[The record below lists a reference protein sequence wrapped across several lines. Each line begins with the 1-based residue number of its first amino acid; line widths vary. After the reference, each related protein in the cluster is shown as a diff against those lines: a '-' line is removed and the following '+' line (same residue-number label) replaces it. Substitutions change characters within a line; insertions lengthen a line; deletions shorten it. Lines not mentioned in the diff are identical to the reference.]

1 MQNASQKVGREIS
14 KHIGNGVEKDGKS
27 QIGAHLSKTLGD
39 VLSAFKFP
47 QGKIDWLLLLGAPAI
62 GGVVQIAIAGIGQ
75 ITAILGQLSLAAAGA
90 GVALGGI
97 GASLVVGFAPILL
110 ALKSGT
116 QEAKVF
122 KLEST
127 GLLNSF
133 KAIGDA
139 TIKTLAP
146 GLLGAL
152 KNLQAFIPVFSEF
165 GAGQGQIVGQTALFA
180 TSILTSAKNMAL
192 FRGAFTGVHGVFV
205 DLQKVVGLVA
215 DILPTIFAA
224 VVPIAQRFAASI
236 ATLAQKFHDFIA
248 AKGAAGLT
256 TIFNQWFNA
265 AAQVMRILGNIA
277 DAVLHILN
285 VGASTSGDTFNRF
298 ELFTKQFD
306 NWTKSV
312 EGNHALEG
320 FFNRSRLIIAE
331 VAGIIGRLAKA
342 LFSPLKGGGQVG
354 SVVEILDTIRT
365 KWMPPL
371 AEVIDTVRRT
381 QTGGLNK
388 LVTEIGNF
396 IQVLADN
403 PNVVGGL
410 LKGFSTNLTLF
421 TLALT
426 GLNAV
431 LGTGVGKKLLGFLAP
446 IIPWLFIA
454 SKLNLFKLGKDLF
467 NLFKGFGKT
476 AALEAQTLA
485 MKSAAGSMQ
494 VAADQ
499 MTVAADQMS
508 AAGLEAAGAG
518 EGFAVGAT
526 AISAGSDEIAGSLV
540 GVEVAAAPLELT
552 AGLIAIL
559 VAAFAALVVITV
571 LMVQRFGVVKGVF
584 QVLAALI
591 GGPIVLGFLLL
602 YHNVQFVRDA
612 VDGLINTITNFVST
626 AGSALLNFITAVPG
640 FFARLPGDI
649 GKIFSDIGTTI
660 GSAFSTAGS
669 AVLGFFERLPDQ
681 ILQALS
687 GLGDI
692 IGRAFQNAL
701 DFLFSTLP
709 TMLGQIVAFFILL
722 PINILNALAGLTKI
736 LGDAFLNALP
746 GVLSALGNFAVS
758 VVNFFLNLP
767 AQIGT
772 ALAAIPGIVSGIFT
786 GTIPVALS
794 AAGSLI
800 SSVVRVIAGAAAAV
814 GIAALSV
821 VNAII
826 GALSRLPA
834 LAGQAISSF
843 GSFMTNVIVGA
854 IGLLLNAVQRFLAPI
869 LGALGQFPARAR
881 AAISNFASAITGVV
895 IGAIGI
901 VLGAIGRLV
910 SAAVVA
916 LGQLVARARGA
927 VSGFGSAVA
936 GVISGAWGAI
946 SGAITGLIG
955 RVLGAVGDLGGKIRQ
970 RLSGL
975 GGEIRDAITGAF
987 KSAWNA
993 VVSRLPSI
1001 HQSLGPLHI
1010 DFDPG
1015 SALHLAMGEIV
1026 RSPTL
1031 ALIGEAGT
1039 ETVIPNTRPRQAL
1052 ALMRQSGLDRLVLA
1066 NAGSNQTASGQGV
1079 GVVTALNIEQATFNE
1094 PVTADLVAARVRSS
1108 LRLLGVA

>member
-1 MQNASQKVGREIS
+1 M
-14 KHIGNGVEKDGKS
+14 
-27 QIGAHLSKTLGD
+27 
-39 VLSAFKFP
+39 
-47 QGKIDWLLLLGAPAI
+47 
-62 GGVVQIAIAGIGQ
+62 QIAIAGIGQ

-192 FRGAFTGVHGVFV
+192 FRGALTGVHGVFV

-312 EGNHALEG
+312 KGNHALEG

-612 VDGLINTITNFVST
+612 VDGLISTIKNFVST

-640 FFARLPGDI
+640 FFEKLPGEI

-681 ILQALS
+681 ILGALS
-687 GLGDI
+687 SLGDI

-767 AQIGT
+767 AQIGS
-772 ALAAIPGIVSGIFT
+772 ALAALPGIISNIFT
-786 GTIPVALS
+786 GTIPAALG

-800 SSVVRVIAGAAAAV
+800 SSVVGTFFTLVPRVLGAIGGFAVGLVQIIGGAIGAVAGAAQ
-814 GIAALSV
+814 SV
-821 VNAII
+821 VSSII
-826 GALSRLPA
+826 GVLSRLPA
-834 LAGQAISSF
+834 LAGQAISAF

-869 LGALGQFPARAR
+869 LAALGQFPARAR
-881 AAISNFASAITGVV
+881 AAISGFASAITGVV

-927 VSGFGSAVA
+927 VSGFGTAVA

-975 GGEIRDAITGAF
+975 GGEIRDAISGAF

-1066 NAGSNQTASGQGV
+1066 NAGSNQATSGQGV